1 MSGAKSEKSQFSMSS
16 AQIELEFPVLMLD
29 LQLLY
34 RKYFNQQ
41 MKAAN
46 LTTAQW
52 QVLSCLT
59 RNEGITQTEVADR
72 LNKGKSPVGKT
83 LDTLE
88 AAEWVVRKPS
98 VSDRRVKNIYLTG
111 KLKTIDEQLMQVVS
125 EMNGIAEQN
134 LDSETVEKLR
144 RGLAVM
150 RENLQKALGES

>member
-1 MSGAKSEKSQFSMSS
+1 MSS
-16 AQIELEFPVLMLD
+16 ARIDLEFSVLMLD

-41 MKAAN
+41 MKTAK

-59 RNEGITQTEVADR
+59 RYEGITQTEVADR

-83 LDTLE
+83 LDALE
-88 AAEWVVRKPS
+88 AAEWVVRKPGTH
-98 VSDRRVKNIYLTG
+98 DRRVKNIYLTG
-111 KLKTIDEQLMQVVS
+111 KLQTIDRQPMEVVS
-125 EMNGIAEQN
+125 EMNGVAEQN
-134 LDSETVEKLR
+134 LDLETVEKLR

-150 RENLQKALGES
+150 RENLQKALGEDRTASS